1 MQISFSGLL
10 SFPRRQI
17 PFGRCEASFVT
28 RSSTQFISIGVQF
41 SFKGVFDPVRG
52 ICVAAARCVCER
64 AYSVVFIS
72 LWPLLSLL
80 HFRNRR
86 YKLN

>member
-1 MQISFSGLL
+1 M
-10 SFPRRQI
+10 RTT
-17 PFGRCEASFVT
+17 FVT
-28 RSSTQFISIGVQF
+28 RSSAEFISMGVQF

-52 ICVAAARCVCER
+52 ICVAGRVPCVRART
-64 AYSVVFIS
+64 YSVVFIT

-86 YKLN
+86 YKLR

>member
-28 RSSTQFISIGVQF
+28 RSSTEFISIGVQF

-52 ICVAAARCVCER
+52 ICVAPRECVC